1 MENQQTKY
9 TDTKIGEL
17 LHNGTPQSQIA
28 AETGLTAAKIS
39 TLKQQ
44 YLNAYLLDVE
54 QKKHQATKIQLT
66 NANTKAVTAEAL
78 RSENEQLKQQ
88 IGTLKAA
95 KTKLQATDN
104 ELQLTTD
111 KLQASETN
119 LQEVVRRLQQ
129 SETTLQEV
137 TERLQVSD
145 AKLQQVTTNETELTK
160 HLQVTDAKLQEVTTK
175 LQDTRQQLQEVE
187 EERDQYGATLQ
198 SLVYIRKPI
207 LEQRTLTHPRFLL
220 WAIFFFEGYN
230 GWQLYENM
238 KLQQFPYFMAFVFA
252 TFFGLASV
260 TALAANHRWGVI
272 LCVTAAF
279 FSNAIHTNLFG
290 VLSLESVFYTLLPCL
305 LILLFADMYKNKN
318 IS

>member
-1 MENQQTKY
+1 MQEQTKF
-9 TDTKIGEL
+9 TDAKIGEL

-104 ELQLTTD
+104 ELQVTAE
-111 KLQASETN
+111 KLQASETT
-119 LQEVVRRLQQ
+119 LQEAVKRLQQ
-129 SETTLQEV
+129 SETNLQEV

-145 AKLQQVTTNETELTK
+145 AKLQEVTTNETELTK
-160 HLQVTDAKLQEVTTK
+160 HLQVSDAKLQEVTTK
-175 LQDTRQQLQEVE
+175 LQQSETDLQQVTTKLQDAHQQLQV
-187 EERDQYGATLQ
+187 QKA
-198 SLVYIRKPI
+198 PI
-207 LEQRTLTHPRFLL
+207 KEQKILTHPRFLL
-220 WAIFFFEGYN
+220 WAIIGFETYN
-230 GWQLYENM
+230 AWQLLSNM
-238 KLQQFPYFMAFVFA
+238 QLQSFPYAMAFVFA

-279 FSNAIHTNLFG
+279 FSNAIHADLFTYP
-290 VLSLESVFYTLLPCL
+290 SLQGGFYTLLPCL
-305 LILLFADMYKNKN
+305 LILLFADMYKKIN

>member
-1 MENQQTKY
+1 MAATVQNNTSAQ
-9 TDTKIGEL
+9 IGKRLADGE
-17 LHNGTPQSQIA
+17 QAQKIA
-28 AETGLTAAKIS
+28 AEFGMTETS
-39 TLKQQ
+39 FSRSRSQ
-44 YLNAYLLDVE
+44 YYEAYILSLQTELN
-54 QKKHQATKIQLT
+54 
-66 NANTKAVTAEAL
+66 
-78 RSENEQLKQQ
+78 
-88 IGTLKAA
+88 AA
-95 KTKLQATDN
+95 KTAATQLQGVNNGLQKSCDKLQATVT
-104 ELQLTTD
+104 ELQTNASTTTVTAEQ
-111 KLQASETN
+111 LQVMETN
-119 LQEVVRRLQQ
+119 LHEVTRRLQQ
-129 SETTLQEV
+129 SETN
-137 TERLQVSD
+137 LQVVS
-145 AKLQQVTTNETELTK
+145 ER
-160 HLQVTDAKLQEVTTK
+160 LQVTDAKLQEVTTK

-279 FSNAIHTNLFG
+279 FSNAIHADFFTYP
-290 VLSLESVFYTLLPCL
+290 SLQGGFYTLLPCL
-305 LILLFADMYKNKN
+305 LILLFADMYKKIN
-318 IS
+318 IY

>member
-1 MENQQTKY
+1 MAATVQNNTSAQ
-9 TDTKIGEL
+9 IGKRLADGE
-17 LHNGTPQSQIA
+17 QAQKIA
-28 AETGLTAAKIS
+28 AEFGMTETS
-39 TLKQQ
+39 FSRSRSQ
-44 YLNAYLLDVE
+44 YYEAYILSLQTELN
-54 QKKHQATKIQLT
+54 
-66 NANTKAVTAEAL
+66 
-78 RSENEQLKQQ
+78 
-88 IGTLKAA
+88 AA
-95 KTKLQATDN
+95 KTAATQLQGVNNGLQKSCDKLQATVT
-104 ELQLTTD
+104 ELQTNASTTTVTAEQ
-111 KLQASETN
+111 LQVMETN
-119 LQEVVRRLQQ
+119 LHEVTRRLQQ
-129 SETTLQEV
+129 SETN
-137 TERLQVSD
+137 LQVVS
-145 AKLQQVTTNETELTK
+145 ER
-160 HLQVTDAKLQEVTTK
+160 LQVTDAKLQEVTTK

-279 FSNAIHTNLFG
+279 FSNAIHADLFG
-290 VLSLESVFYTLLPCL
+290 SLTLSGLFYTLLPCL
-305 LILLFADMYKNKN
+305 LILLFADMYRKTNVL
-318 IS
+318 

>member
-1 MENQQTKY
+1 MAATVQNNTSAQ
-9 TDTKIGEL
+9 IGKRLADGE
-17 LHNGTPQSQIA
+17 QAQKIA
-28 AETGLTAAKIS
+28 AEFGMTETS
-39 TLKQQ
+39 FSRSRSQ
-44 YLNAYLLDVE
+44 YYEAYILSLQTELN
-54 QKKHQATKIQLT
+54 
-66 NANTKAVTAEAL
+66 
-78 RSENEQLKQQ
+78 
-88 IGTLKAA
+88 AA
-95 KTKLQATDN
+95 KTAATQLQGVNNGLQKSCDKLQATVT
-104 ELQLTTD
+104 ELQTNASTTTVTAEQ
-111 KLQASETN
+111 LQVMETN
-119 LQEVVRRLQQ
+119 LHEVTRRLQQ
-129 SETTLQEV
+129 SETN
-137 TERLQVSD
+137 LQVVS
-145 AKLQQVTTNETELTK
+145 ER
-160 HLQVTDAKLQEVTTK
+160 LQVTDAKLQEVTTK

-305 LILLFADMYKNKN
+305 LILLFADMYKKTN
-318 IS
+318 II

>member
-1 MENQQTKY
+1 MAATVQNNTSAQ
-9 TDTKIGEL
+9 IGKRLADGE
-17 LHNGTPQSQIA
+17 QAQKIA
-28 AETGLTAAKIS
+28 AEFGMTETS
-39 TLKQQ
+39 FSRSRSQ
-44 YLNAYLLDVE
+44 YYEAYILSLQTELN
-54 QKKHQATKIQLT
+54 
-66 NANTKAVTAEAL
+66 
-78 RSENEQLKQQ
+78 
-88 IGTLKAA
+88 AA
-95 KTKLQATDN
+95 KTAATQLQGVNNGLQKSCDKLQATVT
-104 ELQLTTD
+104 ELQTNASTTTVAAE
-111 KLQASETN
+111 QVQVMETN
-119 LQEVVRRLQQ
+119 LHEVTRRLQQ
-129 SETTLQEV
+129 SETN
-137 TERLQVSD
+137 LQVVS
-145 AKLQQVTTNETELTK
+145 ER
-160 HLQVTDAKLQEVTTK
+160 LQVTDAKLQEVTTK

-279 FSNAIHTNLFG
+279 FSNAIHADLFTYP
-290 VLSLESVFYTLLPCL
+290 SLQGGFYTLLPCL
-305 LILLFADMYKNKN
+305 LILLFADMYKKIN

>member
-1 MENQQTKY
+1 MAATVQNNTSAQ
-9 TDTKIGEL
+9 IGKRLADGE
-17 LHNGTPQSQIA
+17 QAQKIA
-28 AETGLTAAKIS
+28 AEFGMTETS
-39 TLKQQ
+39 FSRSRSQ
-44 YLNAYLLDVE
+44 YYEAYILSLQTELN
-54 QKKHQATKIQLT
+54 
-66 NANTKAVTAEAL
+66 
-78 RSENEQLKQQ
+78 
-88 IGTLKAA
+88 AA
-95 KTKLQATDN
+95 KTAATQLQGVNNGLQKSCDKLQATVT
-104 ELQLTTD
+104 ELQTNASTTTVTAEQ
-111 KLQASETN
+111 LQVMETN
-119 LQEVVRRLQQ
+119 LHEVTRRLQQ
-129 SETTLQEV
+129 SETN
-137 TERLQVSD
+137 LQVVS
-145 AKLQQVTTNETELTK
+145 ER
-160 HLQVTDAKLQEVTTK
+160 LQVTDAKLQEVTTK

-279 FSNAIHTNLFG
+279 FSNAIHADLFTYP
-290 VLSLESVFYTLLPCL
+290 SLQGGFYTLLPCL

>member
-1 MENQQTKY
+1 MQEQTKF
-9 TDTKIGEL
+9 TDAKIGEL

-88 IGTLKAA
+88 IGTIKAA

-104 ELQLTTD
+104 ELQVTAE
-111 KLQASETN
+111 KLQASETT

-160 HLQVTDAKLQEVTTK
+160 HLQVSDAKLQEVTTK

-279 FSNAIHTNLFG
+279 FSNAIHADLFTYP
-290 VLSLESVFYTLLPCL
+290 SLQGGFYTLLPCL
-305 LILLFADMYKNKN
+305 LILLFADMYKKIN

>member
-1 MENQQTKY
+1 MQEQTKF
-9 TDTKIGEL
+9 TDAKIGEL

-54 QKKHQATKIQLT
+54 QKKHSVTKSQLT

-104 ELQLTTD
+104 ELQLTAE

-129 SETTLQEV
+129 SETNLQEV

-318 IS
+318 NS

>member
-1 MENQQTKY
+1 MQEQTKY
-9 TDTKIGEL
+9 TDEKIGEL

-104 ELQLTTD
+104 ELQVTAE

-129 SETTLQEV
+129 SETNLQEV

>member
-1 MENQQTKY
+1 MAATVQNNTSAQ
-9 TDTKIGEL
+9 IGKRLADGE
-17 LHNGTPQSQIA
+17 QAQKIA
-28 AETGLTAAKIS
+28 AEFGMTETSFSRSRSQYYEAYILSLQTELNAAKTAATQLQGVNNGLQKSCEKLQTAVTELQANAS
-39 TLKQQ
+39 T
-44 YLNAYLLDVE
+44 
-54 QKKHQATKIQLT
+54 TT
-66 NANTKAVTAEAL
+66 VTAE
-78 RSENEQLKQQ
+78 QLQVM
-88 IGTLKAA
+88 
-95 KTKLQATDN
+95 
-104 ELQLTTD
+104 
-111 KLQASETN
+111 ETN
-119 LQEVVRRLQQ
+119 LHEVTRRLQQ
-129 SETTLQEV
+129 SETN
-137 TERLQVSD
+137 LQVVS
-145 AKLQQVTTNETELTK
+145 ER
-160 HLQVTDAKLQEVTTK
+160 LQVTDAKLQEVTTK

-279 FSNAIHTNLFG
+279 FSNAIHADLFG
-290 VLSLESVFYTLLPCL
+290 SLSLESGFYTLLPCL
-305 LILLFADMYKNKN
+305 LILLFADMYKKN
-318 IS
+318 NIL

>member
-1 MENQQTKY
+1 MAATVQNNTSAQ
-9 TDTKIGEL
+9 IGKRLADGE
-17 LHNGTPQSQIA
+17 QAQKIA
-28 AETGLTAAKIS
+28 AEFGMTETS
-39 TLKQQ
+39 FSRSRSQ
-44 YLNAYLLDVE
+44 YYEAYILSLQTELN
-54 QKKHQATKIQLT
+54 
-66 NANTKAVTAEAL
+66 
-78 RSENEQLKQQ
+78 
-88 IGTLKAA
+88 AA
-95 KTKLQATDN
+95 KTAATQLQGVNNGLQKSCDKLQATVT
-104 ELQLTTD
+104 ELQTNASTTTVTAEQ
-111 KLQASETN
+111 LQVMETN
-119 LQEVVRRLQQ
+119 LHEVTRRLQQ
-129 SETTLQEV
+129 SETN
-137 TERLQVSD
+137 LQVVS
-145 AKLQQVTTNETELTK
+145 ER
-160 HLQVTDAKLQEVTTK
+160 LQVTDAKLQEVTTK

-318 IS
+318 NS

>member
-1 MENQQTKY
+1 MQEQTKY
-9 TDTKIGEL
+9 TDEKIGEL

-54 QKKHQATKIQLT
+54 QKKHSVTKSQLT

-104 ELQLTTD
+104 ELQLTAE

-129 SETTLQEV
+129 SETNLQEV
-137 TERLQVSD
+137 SERLQVSD
-145 AKLQQVTTNETELTK
+145 AKLQEVTTNETELTK
-160 HLQVTDAKLQEVTTK
+160 HLQVSDAKLQEVTTK

-207 LEQRTLTHPRFLL
+207 LEQRTLTHQRFLL

-279 FSNAIHTNLFG
+279 FSNAIHADFFTYP
-290 VLSLESVFYTLLPCL
+290 SLQGGFYTLLPCL

-318 IS
+318 NS

>member
-1 MENQQTKY
+1 MAATVQNNTSAQ
-9 TDTKIGEL
+9 IGKRLADGE
-17 LHNGTPQSQIA
+17 QAQKIA
-28 AETGLTAAKIS
+28 AEFGMTETS
-39 TLKQQ
+39 FSRSRSQ
-44 YLNAYLLDVE
+44 YYEAYILSLQTELN
-54 QKKHQATKIQLT
+54 
-66 NANTKAVTAEAL
+66 
-78 RSENEQLKQQ
+78 
-88 IGTLKAA
+88 AA
-95 KTKLQATDN
+95 KTAATQLQGVNNGLQKSCDKLQATVTELQTN
-104 ELQLTTD
+104 ASTTTVTAEQLQVMETNLQLTT
-111 KLQASETN
+111 E
-119 LQEVVRRLQQ
+119 RLQQ
-129 SETTLQEV
+129 SETN
-137 TERLQVSD
+137 LQVVS
-145 AKLQQVTTNETELTK
+145 ER
-160 HLQVTDAKLQEVTTK
+160 LQVTDAKLQEVTTK

-279 FSNAIHTNLFG
+279 FSNAIHADLFG

>member
-1 MENQQTKY
+1 MENQQTKF
-9 TDTKIGEL
+9 TDAKIGEL

-66 NANTKAVTAEAL
+66 NANTKAVTADAL

-104 ELQLTTD
+104 ELQVTAE
-111 KLQASETN
+111 KLQASETT
-119 LQEVVRRLQQ
+119 LQEAVKRLQQ

-279 FSNAIHTNLFG
+279 FSNAIHADLFTYP
-290 VLSLESVFYTLLPCL
+290 SLQGGFYTLLPCL
-305 LILLFADMYKNKN
+305 LILLFADMYKKTN
-318 IS
+318 II